1 MSRGFKGFPGGGGNM
16 QALLQQAQKMQKE
29 MQKAQA
35 EAEAFEVE
43 GSAGGGA
50 VTFVVNGRHE
60 VLRVA
65 VKPEAVDP
73 SDVELLLDMILAAA
87 NDALSKIRKN
97 TEEALAKVTG
107 GMKMPGLF

>member
-1 MSRGFKGFPGGGGNM
+1 M
-16 QALLQQAQKMQKE
+16 QGLLQQAQKMQKD
-29 MQKAQA
+29 MQRAQE
-35 EAEAFEVE
+35 EAESLEVE

-60 VLRVA
+60 VLRVS

-73 SDVELLLDMILAAA
+73 NDVELLQDMILAAA
-87 NDALSKIRKN
+87 NDALSKVRKN
-97 TEEALAKVTG
+97 TEETLAKVTG

>member
-1 MSRGFKGFPGGGGNM
+1 M
-16 QALLQQAQKMQKE
+16 QGLLQQAQKMQKD
-29 MQKAQA
+29 MQRAQE
-35 EAEAFEVE
+35 EAESFEVE

-60 VLRVA
+60 VLRVS

-73 SDVELLLDMILAAA
+73 NDVELLQDMILAAA
-87 NDALSKIRKN
+87 NDAFSKVRKN
-97 TEEALAKVTG
+97 TEETLAKVTG

>member
-1 MSRGFKGFPGGGGNM
+1 M
-16 QALLQQAQKMQKE
+16 QALMQQAQKMQKD
-29 MQKAQA
+29 MQRAQE
-35 EAEAFEVE
+35 EAEALEVE

-50 VTFVVNGRHE
+50 VTFVVNGKHE

-73 SDVELLLDMILAAA
+73 SDVELLQDMILAAA

-107 GMKMPGLF
+107 GMKMPGML